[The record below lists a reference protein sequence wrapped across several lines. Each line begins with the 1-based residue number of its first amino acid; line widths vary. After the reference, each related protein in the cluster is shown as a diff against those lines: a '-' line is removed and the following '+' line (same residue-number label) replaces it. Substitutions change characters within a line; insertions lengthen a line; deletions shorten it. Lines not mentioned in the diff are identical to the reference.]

1 MFEGFEVTGGTS
13 RCIFHQSDDLTLRDL
28 VVHDCPA
35 QGILGADWGSGSLTL
50 EHSEIYRCGAGTT
63 SHQIYI
69 GMDQVNYPDSVFRM
83 QFNWVHDGLGGNNVK
98 SRATRNEIYYNRIEG
113 AYYHE
118 LELIGADPACCAED
132 AARED
137 SDVVGNLI
145 IKKPP
150 PYGPNPDFYAVR
162 VGGDGTGQSLGA
174 LPLRQQHVRD
184 GRRSAVFRIFDGLES
199 IEMHNNVFYRYGGQP
214 VTITRTV
221 EAVWKS
227 GVQMS
232 GSNNWMTTGSTT
244 APPAWTG
251 TLSGTNPGFS
261 NATTGDY
268 SPATGSPLIDAGN
281 DNPTSAVGFPFPGP
295 LFPPGFHP
303 PGLPGAF
310 GTPNP
315 RPADA
320 TIDIGAYEQGSGG
333 PPQLSISDVSVTE
346 GNSGTTSAVFTVT
359 LSPAASVDGHRQLR
373 HRQRHGHRRERLRR
387 HLGDAELRCLSD
399 DEDHHG
405 ARDR

>member
-28 VVHDCPA
+28 VVHDCPK

-50 EHSEIYRCGAGTT
+50 EHSEIYRCGAGTS

-69 GMDQVNYPDSVFRM
+69 GMDQADYPDSVFRM
-83 QFNWVHDGLGGNNVK
+83 QYNWVHDGLGGNNVK

-132 AARED
+132 ARPRGLRRRREPDRQEAARTAPTPT
-137 SDVVGNLI
+137 STRCAWAGTA
-145 IKKPP
+145 PASP
-150 PYGPNPDFYAVR
+150 
-162 VGGDGTGQSLGA
+162 GGATASSTT
-174 LPLRQQHVRD
+174 
-184 GRRSAVFRIFDGLES
+184 RSSWARIAVFRIFDGLES
-199 IEMHNNVFYRYGGQP
+199 IEMHNNVFYRYGGLP

-251 TLSGTNPGFS
+251 TLSGADPGFT
-261 NATTGDY
+261 NAGAGDY
-268 SPATGSPLIDAGN
+268 SPATGSALVDAGN
-281 DNPTSAVGFPFPGP
+281 DNPTSAVGFPFPAPALSAGVP
-295 LFPPGFHP
+295 SPGDAGRLRHSQPPPRGRRPRHR
-303 PGLPGAF
+303 GL
-310 GTPNP
+310 
-315 RPADA
+315 R
-320 TIDIGAYEQGSGG
+320 
-333 PPQLSISDVSVTE
+333 TE
-346 GNSGTTSAVFTVT
+346 LGRA
-359 LSPAASVDGHRQLR
+359 PAALASPTSR
-373 HRQRHGHRRERLRR
+373 
-387 HLGDAELRCLSD
+387 
-399 DEDHHG
+399 
-405 ARDR
+405 